1 MLYKVRCRPAFA
13 ALFVTLNPGESII
26 VRAGSMVSLDTGVSL
41 KTQVCGGRLL
51 ALLRKCFGG
60 ELLSVDQ
67 LSNTT
72 NKSLT
77 VVLGHSTMGDIA
89 RLDLSQGSI
98 CLQPGVYLAH
108 TSGVTVQNHWAGLGS
123 WLAGDGLWKVK
134 LKGKGRVFIGGYGG
148 IIKKMVYG
156 DFVVTQGNLLAH
168 SPKLRLKYH
177 QEEESV
183 NIVVRA
189 AKTKNQRTQGNPIY
203 CQSRNL
209 QGLIDYLRSLA

>member
-13 ALFVTLNPGESII
+13 ALFVTLNPGESIT
-26 VRAGSMVSLDTGVSL
+26 VKAGSIVSLDTGISL
-41 KTQVCGGRLL
+41 KTQVFGSWPLT
-51 ALLRKCFGG
+51 LLRKCFGG

-67 LSNTT
+67 LSNSTDEP
-72 NKSLT
+72 LT
-77 VVLGHSTMGDIA
+77 VVLGHSIMGDITP
-89 RLDLSQGSI
+89 LDLSQGSI

-108 TSGVTVQNHWAGLGS
+108 TSGVRVQNHWAGLSS

-156 DFVVTQGNLLAH
+156 NFVVTQGNLLAH
-168 SPKLRLKYH
+168 SPKLRLKYRR
-177 QEEESV
+177 EEESV

-189 AKTKNQRTQGNPIY
+189 AKTKNQRSQGNLIY